1 MRPARAADGVA
12 WITGASSGIG
22 LAVAARLVADGWVVA
37 VTARRAKELQ
47 RFADEHPGRV
57 IAAPADVTD
66 PTAMREALEMIE
78 AHGQKVALT
87 ICNAGTWKTM
97 GAGDFDLESFRQ
109 QIEVNVR
116 GSATTLA
123 TVMPGFIRRGSGQIA
138 IVASVAGYR
147 GLPMAAAYGTSKAAL
162 INLAESLKFDLDRS
176 GVMINVVNPGFV
188 KTPMTDVNRFPMPF
202 LLSPEDA
209 AARIVNGL
217 KRRSFEIAFPASLVW
232 PLKVVRVLPYLLFF
246 AAVGAATRRR

>member
-1 MRPARAADGVA
+1 
-12 WITGASSGIG
+12 
-22 LAVAARLVADGWVVA
+22 
-37 VTARRAKELQ
+37 
-47 RFADEHPGRV
+47 
-57 IAAPADVTD
+57 
-66 PTAMREALEMIE
+66 MREALEMIE
-78 AHGQKVALT
+78 AHGQTVALT

-109 QIEVNVR
+109 QIEVNVM